1 MNEKFY
7 ELPAAKQQRIINA
20 GLEVFGAH
28 DYPHASTDDITA
40 KAGISKGLLFYYF
53 KNKKEFYLFLF
64 DYCCEFFH
72 LRVVTDDFIQITDFF
87 ELMEYAARVK
97 YSIILQ
103 YPYLMNFVMKAYYS
117 RREEVSEAMKDRITA
132 TLAEVYSV
140 YFKNIHF
147 SRFKDDVDPRQL
159 LQMLTWM
166 AEGYIQD
173 KLRQSETLEIDE
185 LMQDFYDW
193 QTMFRKIAY
202 KEEINENHSQS

>member
-7 ELPAAKQQRIINA
+7 ELPPEKQQRIINA

-28 DYPHASTDDITA
+28 DYPQASTDDITA
-40 KAGISKGLLFYYF
+40 KAEISKGLLFYYF

-64 DYCCEFFH
+64 DYCCEFF
-72 LRVVTDDFIQITDFF
+72 RSQVVTEDFIKITDFF
-87 ELMEYAARVK
+87 DLMEYAARIK
-97 YSIILQ
+97 YLVILQ
-103 YPYLMNFVMKAYYS
+103 YPYMMNFVMKAYYS

-185 LMQDFYDW
+185 LMQDFHDW

>member
-1 MNEKFY
+1 
-7 ELPAAKQQRIINA
+7 
-20 GLEVFGAH
+20 
-28 DYPHASTDDITA
+28 
-40 KAGISKGLLFYYF
+40 
-53 KNKKEFYLFLF
+53 
-64 DYCCEFFH
+64 
-72 LRVVTDDFIQITDFF
+72 
-87 ELMEYAARVK
+87 
-97 YSIILQ
+97 
-103 YPYLMNFVMKAYYS
+103 MNFVMKAYYS

-185 LMQDFYDW
+185 LMRDFHDW